1 MNSDRV
7 AKLLFTAMSVVLMAL
22 GVAAIL
28 MESHTGIDKR
38 GHVVA
43 LQGEQAVWMGQT
55 LILLAVPGVVP
66 EWVGLRVPRV
76 GLRWVVR
83 WVRLA
88 ERVRWQE
95 RKWASGW
102 ERS

>member
-43 LQGEQAVWMGQT
+43 LMAPPLNPVGAS
-55 LILLAVPGVVP
+55 LA
-66 EWVGLRVPRV
+66 
-76 GLRWVVR
+76 
-83 WVRLA
+83 
-88 ERVRWQE
+88 
-95 RKWASGW
+95 
-102 ERS
+102 

>member
-55 LILLAVPGVVP
+55 LILLAVMPLAAWVP
-66 EWVGLRVPRV
+66 KRYLAWFLSGWGFGFLAWVFVGLY
-76 GLRWVVR
+76 G
-83 WVRLA
+83 
-88 ERVRWQE
+88 
-95 RKWASGW
+95 G
-102 ERS
+102 